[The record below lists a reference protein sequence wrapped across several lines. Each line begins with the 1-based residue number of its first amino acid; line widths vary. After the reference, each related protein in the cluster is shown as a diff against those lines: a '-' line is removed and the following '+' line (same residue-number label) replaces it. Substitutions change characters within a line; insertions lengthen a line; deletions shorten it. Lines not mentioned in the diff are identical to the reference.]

1 MNLEKVLEEE
11 LKIKYKENI
20 NNYIQLVSNW
30 FAYSILNNKKYVLD
44 NSLDPIWDH
53 SGRLVSTHESFVLND
68 YENFGEFLENEYTG
82 DSIASFTSGCGLYY
96 TTYDEPLDYLTLE
109 WLNTLVKPIINDLIK
124 NKNKYLLEWIVGEK
138 RDIISGLEDIDSI
151 IEEIYDD
158 DLMADFIYTYS
169 LKLIERLRAI
179 HPTFLF
185 TRGKDEAI
193 KTIKNE
199 RLEEEKKKKENS
211 IKREK
216 AVLLWEKVKKLYH
229 LKHSEAM
236 PNRIE
241 KPLYDQK
248 IKSLLVEIH
257 KNGADAKE
265 IQYIGEFI
273 SCNFSNSVRGLIGRF
288 KG

>member
-1 MNLEKVLEEE
+1 MNLEKVLEEK

-53 SGRLVSTHESFVLND
+53 SGRLVSTHESFDLND
-68 YENFGEFLENEYTG
+68 YENFGDFLENEYTG

-109 WLNTLVKPIINDLIK
+109 WLDTLIKPIINDLIK
-124 NKNKYLLEWIVGEK
+124 NRNKYLVQWVTEEK
-138 RDIISGLEDIDSI
+138 NDIIASLEDIDSI

-158 DLMADFIYTYS
+158 DLMADFIYIYS
-169 LKLIERLRAI
+169 LRLIERLRPI

-185 TRGKDEAI
+185 ARGKDEAI
-193 KTIKNE
+193 KTIKYERAEQKRREKEYLINREQAE
-199 RLEEEKKKKENS
+199 RL
-211 IKREK
+211 
-216 AVLLWEKVKKLYH
+216 WETIEQMYQ
-229 LKHSEAM
+229 LKYSKIM
-236 PNRIE
+236 PNKIE
-241 KPLYDQK
+241 KTLYDQK

-265 IQYIGEFI
+265 IQYIGKLL
-273 SCNFSNSVRGLIGRF
+273 SYNFSNAVSGLISQFNG
-288 KG
+288 